1 MHESVMAQAICATR
15 KPARCQRRLPVTAAG
30 SDSARRTVGTRI
42 YVGNLPYSADNA
54 QLSQM
59 FSAYGDVVDARVI
72 TDRDSGQS
80 KGFAFVEM
88 STEESASRAITELNG
103 AMLDNRAL
111 RLDEASERPS
121 GGRSGQSNGGRSYSD
136 RSRDDR
142 SRNGG
147 W

>member
-1 MHESVMAQAICATR
+1 M
-15 KPARCQRRLPVTAAG
+15 
-30 SDSARRTVGTRI
+30 GTRI

-88 STEESASRAITELNG
+88 STEESARRAIAELNG

-111 RLDEASERPS
+111 RLDEASE
-121 GGRSGQSNGGRSYSD
+121 GRNGGHANGGGGHND
-136 RSRDDR
+136 RSRRDDR
-142 SRNGG
+142 ARNGG

>member
-1 MHESVMAQAICATR
+1 M
-15 KPARCQRRLPVTAAG
+15 
-30 SDSARRTVGTRI
+30 GTRI

-54 QLSQM
+54 QLTQM

-88 STEESASRAITELNG
+88 STEESARQAIAELNG
-103 AMLDNRAL
+103 TLLDNRAL
-111 RLDEASERPS
+111 RLDEASERP
-121 GGRSGQSNGGRSYSD
+121 NGGRGGNGGGYSD
-136 RSRDDR
+136 RSRHSDR
-142 SRNGG
+142 PRGG

>member
-1 MHESVMAQAICATR
+1 
-15 KPARCQRRLPVTAAG
+15 
-30 SDSARRTVGTRI
+30 
-42 YVGNLPYSADNA
+42 
-54 QLSQM
+54 M

-88 STEESASRAITELNG
+88 STEEAARRAISELNG

-111 RLDEASERPS
+111 RLDEASERPN
-121 GGRSGQSNGGRSYSD
+121 GGRTGQSNGGRSNGGGGYSD
-136 RSRDDR
+136 RSRRDDR
-142 SRNGG
+142 PRGDS

>member
-1 MHESVMAQAICATR
+1 M
-15 KPARCQRRLPVTAAG
+15 
-30 SDSARRTVGTRI
+30 GTRI

-59 FSAYGDVVDARVI
+59 FSAYGDVVEVRVI

-88 STEESASRAITELNG
+88 GTEEAARQAIAELNG
-103 AMLDNRAL
+103 TMLDNRAL

-121 GGRSGQSNGGRSYSD
+121 GGRSNGGGRSGGGYSD
-136 RSRDDR
+136 RPRRDDR
-142 SRNGG
+142 SNGG
-147 W
+147 GW

>member
-1 MHESVMAQAICATR
+1 
-15 KPARCQRRLPVTAAG
+15 
-30 SDSARRTVGTRI
+30 
-42 YVGNLPYSADNA
+42 
-54 QLSQM
+54 M

-88 STEESASRAITELNG
+88 STEESARRAITELNG

-121 GGRSGQSNGGRSYSD
+121 GGRSSGGGGYSD
-136 RSRDDR
+136 RSRRDDR
-142 SRNGG
+142 PRSGG

>member
-1 MHESVMAQAICATR
+1 M
-15 KPARCQRRLPVTAAG
+15 
-30 SDSARRTVGTRI
+30 GTRI

-59 FSAYGDVVDARVI
+59 FSAYGDVVEVRVI

-88 STEESASRAITELNG
+88 GTEEAARQAISGLNG
-103 AMLDNRAL
+103 TMLDNRAL

-121 GGRSGQSNGGRSYSD
+121 GGRSGGGRSGGYSD
-136 RSRDDR
+136 RPRRDDR
-142 SRNGG
+142 SNGDG

>member
-1 MHESVMAQAICATR
+1 
-15 KPARCQRRLPVTAAG
+15 L
-30 SDSARRTVGTRI
+30 GTRI

-59 FSAYGDVVDARVI
+59 FSAYGDVVEVRVI

-88 STEESASRAITELNG
+88 GTEEAARQAISGLNG
-103 AMLDNRAL
+103 TMLDNRAL

-121 GGRSGQSNGGRSYSD
+121 GGRSGGGRSGGYSD
-136 RSRDDR
+136 RPRRDDR
-142 SRNGG
+142 SNGDG

>member
-1 MHESVMAQAICATR
+1 M
-15 KPARCQRRLPVTAAG
+15 
-30 SDSARRTVGTRI
+30 GTRI

-88 STEESASRAITELNG
+88 STEESARQAITELNG

-121 GGRSGQSNGGRSYSD
+121 GGRSNGGGGYSD
-136 RSRDDR
+136 RSRRDDR
-142 SRNGG
+142 PRNGG

>member
-1 MHESVMAQAICATR
+1 M
-15 KPARCQRRLPVTAAG
+15 G
-30 SDSARRTVGTRI
+30 NRI

-59 FSAYGDVVDARVI
+59 FSAYGDVVDVRVI
-72 TDRDSGQS
+72 TDRDTGQS

-88 STEESASRAITELNG
+88 STEEAARRAISELNG
-103 AMLDNRAL
+103 TMLDNRAL

-121 GGRSGQSNGGRSYSD
+121 GGRSGGGRSNGGGGYSD
-136 RSRDDR
+136 RSRG
-142 SRNGG
+142 GG

>member
-1 MHESVMAQAICATR
+1 M
-15 KPARCQRRLPVTAAG
+15 
-30 SDSARRTVGTRI
+30 GTRI

-59 FSAYGDVVDARVI
+59 FSAYGDVVDVRVI

-88 STEESASRAITELNG
+88 STEESARRAITELNG
-103 AMLDNRAL
+103 AMLDNRAI
-111 RLDEASERPS
+111 RLDEASERPN
-121 GGRSGQSNGGRSYSD
+121 GGRSGQSNGGRSNGGSGYSD
-136 RSRDDR
+136 RSHGDDR
-142 SRNGG
+142 PRSGG

>member
-1 MHESVMAQAICATR
+1 M
-15 KPARCQRRLPVTAAG
+15 
-30 SDSARRTVGTRI
+30 GTRI

-88 STEESASRAITELNG
+88 STEESARRAITELNG

-121 GGRSGQSNGGRSYSD
+121 GGRSNGGGGYSD
-136 RSRDDR
+136 RPRRDDR
-142 SRNGG
+142 PRNGG

>member
-1 MHESVMAQAICATR
+1 M
-15 KPARCQRRLPVTAAG
+15 
-30 SDSARRTVGTRI
+30 GTRI

-59 FSAYGDVVDARVI
+59 FSAYGDVVEVRVI

-88 STEESASRAITELNG
+88 GTEEAARQAISELNG
-103 AMLDNRAL
+103 TMLDNRAL

-121 GGRSGQSNGGRSYSD
+121 GGRSSGGGRSGGGYSD
-136 RSRDDR
+136 RPRRDDR
-142 SRNGG
+142 SNGG
-147 W
+147 GW

>member
-1 MHESVMAQAICATR
+1 M
-15 KPARCQRRLPVTAAG
+15 
-30 SDSARRTVGTRI
+30 GTRI

-72 TDRDSGQS
+72 TDRDTGQS
-80 KGFAFVEM
+80 KGFAFIEM
-88 STEESASRAITELNG
+88 STEESARRAITELNG

-111 RLDEASERPS
+111 RLDEASERP
-121 GGRSGQSNGGRSYSD
+121 NGGRTNGGGGYSD
-136 RSRDDR
+136 RPRRDDR
-142 SRNGG
+142 PRNGG

>member
-1 MHESVMAQAICATR
+1 M
-15 KPARCQRRLPVTAAG
+15 
-30 SDSARRTVGTRI
+30 GTRI

-103 AMLDNRAL
+103 TMLDNRAL
-111 RLDEASERPS
+111 RLDAASERP
-121 GGRSGQSNGGRSYSD
+121 NGGRTNGGGGYSD
-136 RSRDDR
+136 RSRRDDR

>member
-1 MHESVMAQAICATR
+1 M
-15 KPARCQRRLPVTAAG
+15 
-30 SDSARRTVGTRI
+30 GTRI

-88 STEESASRAITELNG
+88 STEESARRAITELNG

>member
-1 MHESVMAQAICATR
+1 M
-15 KPARCQRRLPVTAAG
+15 
-30 SDSARRTVGTRI
+30 GTRI

-72 TDRDSGQS
+72 TDRGTGQS

-88 STEESASRAITELNG
+88 GTEESARRAIIELNG
-103 AMLDNRAL
+103 TLLDNRTL
-111 RLDEASERPS
+111 RLDEAS
-121 GGRSGQSNGGRSYSD
+121 GGPNGSRANGGGGYND
-136 RSRDDR
+136 RARRDDR
-142 SRNGG
+142 ARNDG